1 MAAPTPRSESLF
13 LALRQAYRLGGR
25 EYREGLRRHGLTARQ
40 ATALLAIRRNPG
52 EGVRFL
58 ADRIDAD
65 LPTCSAL
72 VTKLEARGLVE
83 RRDDPGDRRR
93 TCLYVTAEAEDVAR
107 AVARARRAADARIE
121 AVIGPEAPALRA
133 LLGQLIDRLQREA
146 VGAAR

>member
-1 MAAPTPRSESLF
+1 MADPTARPDSLF

-25 EYREGLRRHGLTARQ
+25 EYREGLHRHGLTARQ
-40 ATALLAIRRNPG
+40 ATALLAIRRHPG

-72 VTKLEARGLVE
+72 VAKLEARGLVE
-83 RRDDPGDRRR
+83 RRDDPADRRR
-93 TCLYVTAEAEDVAR
+93 TCLYLTAEAEDVAR

-121 AVIGPEAPALRA
+121 AAIGADAEPLRA
-133 LLGQLIDRLQREA
+133 LLTHLTERLQSEP
-146 VGAAR
+146 VEAAR